1 MCIRDRITIDN
12 KCPSCG
18 ANVKFNPTT
27 QKWDC
32 EYCGNSYEIGEF
44 EKQQEKE
51 TKENLDFEID
61 EYTCPNC
68 GATVVTDANTVA
80 THCVYCG
87 NTTIM
92 KNRLQGEF
100 KPDKLIPFKTTKE
113 EAIEEFKKNVKK
125 FMNNKLA
132 LLGLLVIVI
141 MTVACIIGAIAGVDY
156 VTPHLPDMKKAP
168 GNGYLFGTDTM
179 GRDLFARV
187 LIGGCYSILIGVFC
201 AVLSS
206 VIGAILGAIA
216 GYFGGKTD
224 AAIIRISEIF
234 QAFPQLVLVMMLVA
248 IVNKRGLGN
257 LLFIFVFT
265 GWMTTFRMVRNE
277 FVSIKGET
285 YVKVCEAFGM
295 SRMNIMFKQIL
306 PNVMSPIIVSTTTN
320 VAFFILQEAALSF
333 IGLGVADSTPTWG
346 NILNAAKS
354 VSVVT
359 NQWWIWVFPG
369 LAITLFVLAINFLG
383 DGIRDVMD
391 AKQQ

>member
-1 MCIRDRITIDN
+1 MMSQSAVDM
-12 KCPSCG
+12 K
-18 ANVKFNPTT
+18 K
-27 QKWDC
+27 
-32 EYCGNSYEIGEF
+32 
-44 EKQQEKE
+44 EK
-51 TKENLDFEID
+51 
-61 EYTCPNC
+61 
-68 GATVVTDANTVA
+68 
-80 THCVYCG
+80 
-87 NTTIM
+87 
-92 KNRLQGEF
+92 
-100 KPDKLIPFKTTKE
+100 KT
-113 EAIEEFKKNVKK
+113 AASSLFKKNVKK

-333 IGLGVADSTPTWG
+333 IGL
-346 NILNAAKS
+346 
-354 VSVVT
+354 
-359 NQWWIWVFPG
+359 
-369 LAITLFVLAINFLG
+369 AITLFVLAINFLG

>member
-1 MCIRDRITIDN
+1 MMSQSAVDM
-12 KCPSCG
+12 K
-18 ANVKFNPTT
+18 K
-27 QKWDC
+27 
-32 EYCGNSYEIGEF
+32 
-44 EKQQEKE
+44 EK
-51 TKENLDFEID
+51 
-61 EYTCPNC
+61 
-68 GATVVTDANTVA
+68 
-80 THCVYCG
+80 
-87 NTTIM
+87 
-92 KNRLQGEF
+92 
-100 KPDKLIPFKTTKE
+100 KT
-113 EAIEEFKKNVKK
+113 AASSLFKKNVKK

-306 PNVMSPIIVSTTTN
+306 PNVMSPIIVSIMQRIILNTVCFYDCIFSGKTHDGIHGHTLSASGFSYN
-320 VAFFILQEAALSF
+320 SKCFSSFYLKGNIFYDFNFFFIRYKRCVKIF
-333 IGLGVADSTPTWG
+333 NV
-346 NILNAAKS
+346 
-354 VSVVT
+354 
-359 NQWWIWVFPG
+359 
-369 LAITLFVLAINFLG
+369 
-383 DGIRDVMD
+383 
-391 AKQQ
+391 